1 MPAKKAISAKRN
13 PELLRAIQNK
23 QRDHFHDLLEH
34 LIEAEPTAAEI
45 KRWARENP
53 ASYYKSVRTVSALA
67 EL

>member
-34 LIEAEPTAAEI
+34 LIEADGG
-45 KRWARENP
+45 RD
-53 ASYYKSVRTVSALA
+53 
-67 EL
+67 